1 MIISKKVFFNSYKD
15 VNKKEIQDYYK
26 SILKDFKPNK
36 KKILLFVQCSKVK
49 PYSNSP
55 SHRYIRKAIK
65 ELTGYDPYEFPEKN
79 PIQIIV
85 ISSLIGPVPYE
96 RETDFIPSHY
106 NFSVNRITKDQYN
119 VIEPILINRIS
130 KFLLKIKDNYE
141 HIIFFAKNNYRTICE
156 KVREETKVDFIITP
170 RKDLHMIREGW
181 VELKY
186 IILNLLKEKMTIQP
200 ISKTI
205 FFKVFRSP
213 VIQVEF
219 TINDF
224 RNQFN
229 LKKKSDKQISNY
241 LLTLRN
247 LNLIEKTGKNYIISA
262 QYLNFL
268 SKYQEEIK
276 DSIKTNMIF
285 YRDYILTYSKFKILL
300 KYILYQLYRY
310 SALSKNRLS
319 EKLNI
324 NGFSV
329 NIFLEILNWLELI
342 KITNNTCYLTTKAKS
357 YLNEDKY
364 LKLIDKFI
372 KISQFTV
379 IE

>member
-1 MIISKKVFFNSYKD
+1 MTVSKKIFFNSYKD
-15 VNKKEIQDYYK
+15 VNKKEVQDYYK
-26 SILKDFKPNK
+26 SILNDFKPNK
-36 KKILLFVQCSKVK
+36 KKILLFVQCSKIK

-55 SHRYIRKAIK
+55 SHKYIRKAIK
-65 ELTGYDPYEFPEKN
+65 ELTGYDPSEFPEKN

-96 RETDFIPSHY
+96 RETDYIPSHY
-106 NFSVNRITKDQYN
+106 NFSVNKITKDQYH

-130 KFLLKIKDNYE
+130 KFLIKIKDNYE
-141 HIIFFAKNNYRTICE
+141 NIIFFVKNNYRTICE
-156 KVREETKVDFIITP
+156 KVREETKGDFIIIP
-170 RKDLHMIREGW
+170 GKDLHMIREGW

-186 IILNLLKEKMTIQP
+186 VLLNFLKEKMTVQP
-200 ISKTI
+200 ISKKI
-205 FFKVFRSP
+205 FFEGFRTP
-213 VIQVEF
+213 LFIVEF

-224 RNQFN
+224 RLQFN

-247 LNLIEKTGKNYIISA
+247 LNLIKKTGKKYIISD

-268 SKYQEEIK
+268 SKYQRELK
-276 DSIKTNMIF
+276 DSKKTNMKY
-285 YRDYILTYSKFKILL
+285 YRDYILTYSEFKILL

-310 SALSKNRLS
+310 SALSKNQLS
-319 EKLNI
+319 KKLNV
-324 NGFSV
+324 NRFSV
-329 NIFLEILNWLELI
+329 NIFLEMLQWLELI
-342 KITNNTCYLTTKAKS
+342 KIAKDTCHLTSEAKS
-357 YLNEDKY
+357 YLNKDRY

-372 KISQFTV
+372 KITQFTV